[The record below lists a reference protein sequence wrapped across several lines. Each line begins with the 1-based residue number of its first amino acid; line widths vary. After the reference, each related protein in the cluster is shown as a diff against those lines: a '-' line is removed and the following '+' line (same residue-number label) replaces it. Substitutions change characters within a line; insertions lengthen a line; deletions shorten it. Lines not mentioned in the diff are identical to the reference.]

1 VACARPRP
9 IVRGPV
15 PRESALRQEVT
26 IPLHR
31 LTRLVLGVPD
41 VDATAAFYRD
51 FGLKEAAPARF
62 ASADGGEQLALV
74 EASRRCVVE
83 IGLGVDDPEDL
94 DRLDA
99 QLGASGAAVKRDGG
113 DLVSVDPGTGVGVR
127 VGVAPAIAPPNEP
140 RAPTNSPG
148 RAERIDVRAAAID
161 LEPPVRPSKLAHVV
175 LVSPNA
181 EATRRFFLE
190 GLGFKLS
197 DRVGDA
203 ISFMRCSTDHH
214 NVAVQAG
221 PVSFLHHA
229 AWELADP
236 AEIGRGAQRMVEV
249 DAARHV
255 WGLGRH
261 YIGSNFFWYLR
272 DPAGNFAEY
281 TCDVDVI
288 SDGEKWAP
296 GVFEMG
302 KVALFTWGPP
312 PPSSFVEPDD
322 LAELMADR

>member
-1 VACARPRP
+1 M
-9 IVRGPV
+9 
-15 PRESALRQEVT
+15 
-26 IPLHR
+26 PLHR

-41 VDATAAFYRD
+41 IDATAVFYRD
-51 FGLKEAAPARF
+51 LGLEEVGPARF

-74 EASRRCVVE
+74 EAPHRRVVE
-83 IGLGVDDPEDL
+83 IGLGVDAPDDL
-94 DRLDA
+94 DRLDR
-99 QLGASGAAVKRDGG
+99 QLGTIGAAAKRDGG
-113 DLVSVDPGTGVGVR
+113 ELVSADPGTGAGVR
-127 VGVAPAIAPPNEP
+127 IGVAPRIVPEPAP
-140 RAPTNSPG
+140 RAPTNAPG
-148 RAERIDVRAAAID
+148 RAERTNARAAAIE

-175 LVSPNA
+175 LVSPDA

-197 DRVGDA
+197 DRVGDV
-203 ISFMRCSTDHH
+203 ISFLRCSTDHH

-221 PVSFLHHA
+221 PASFMHHA
-229 AWELADP
+229 AWELADA
-236 AEIGRGAQRMVEV
+236 AEIGRGAQRMVEADPV
-249 DAARHV
+249 RHI

-288 SDGEKWAP
+288 PDDEKWEP

-312 PPSSFVEPDD
+312 PPPSFLEPED
-322 LAELMADR
+322 LAELMAGR

>member
-1 VACARPRP
+1 M
-9 IVRGPV
+9 
-15 PRESALRQEVT
+15 
-26 IPLHR
+26 PLHR
-31 LTRLVLGVPD
+31 LTRLVLGVPN
-41 VDATAAFYRD
+41 VDATAVFYRD
-51 FGLKEAAPARF
+51 FGLAEVGPARF

-74 EASRRCVVE
+74 EAPHRRVVE
-83 IGLGVDDPEDL
+83 IGLGVDDPDDL
-94 DRLDA
+94 DRLDS
-99 QLGASGAAVKRDGG
+99 QLGAIGAPVKRDGG
-113 DLVSVDPGTGVGVR
+113 ELLATDPGTGAGVR
-127 VGVAPAIAPPNEP
+127 VAVAPVIAVPTEP

-148 RAERIDVRAAAID
+148 RADRVDARAAAIE

-175 LVSPNA
+175 LVSPDA
-181 EATRRFFLE
+181 KATRRFFLE

-203 ISFMRCSTDHH
+203 ISFLRCSTDHH

-236 AEIGRGAQRMVEV
+236 AEIGRGAQRMIET
-249 DAARHV
+249 DPTRHM

-288 SDGEKWAP
+288 SDDEKWEP

-302 KVALFTWGPP
+302 KVALFTWGPSP
-312 PPSSFVEPDD
+312 PRSFVEPED
-322 LAELMADR
+322 LAELMAGR

>member
-1 VACARPRP
+1 M
-9 IVRGPV
+9 
-15 PRESALRQEVT
+15 
-26 IPLHR
+26 PLHR

-41 VDATAAFYRD
+41 VGATAAFYRD
-51 FGLKEAAPARF
+51 FGLDEIGPARF

-74 EASRRCVVE
+74 EAPHRRVVE
-83 IGLGVDDPEDL
+83 IGLGVDDPDDL
-94 DRLDA
+94 DRIDG
-99 QLGASGAAVKRDGG
+99 QLGVFGAAVKRDGG
-113 DLVSVDPGTGVGVR
+113 ELLSADPGTGVGVR
-127 VGVAPAIAPPNEP
+127 VGVAPPIAPEP
-140 RAPTNSPG
+140 GLRPPINSTG
-148 RAERIDVRAAAID
+148 RAERTNARAAAIE

-175 LVSPNA
+175 LASPDA
-181 EATRRFFLE
+181 EATRSFFLE

-203 ISFMRCSTDHH
+203 ISFLRCSTDHH
-214 NVAVQAG
+214 NLAVQAA

-236 AEIGRGAQRMVEV
+236 AEIGRGAQRMIEA
-249 DAARHV
+249 DPTRHM

-288 SDGEKWAP
+288 SDDEQWEP

-302 KVALFTWGPP
+302 KVALFSWGPP
-312 PPSSFVEPDD
+312 PPRAFVEPDD
-322 LAELMADR
+322 LAELLAAG